1 MLFLRERRRN
11 NEIMDMIRTMMEE
24 AAEERRQAAESA
36 AEERRQAA
44 ESAAEERRQAA
55 ESAAEERRQAALER
69 QAFLD
74 TLNRLTES
82 IGQNGRGE
90 Q

>member
-24 AAEERRQAAESA
+24 AAEERRQAADSA

-44 ESAAEERRQAA
+44 ESAAEERRQ
-55 ESAAEERRQAALER
+55 AAEERRQAALER

-82 IGQNGRGE
+82 IGQNGRAG